1 MIHQDGTFKDAQDNN
16 IYYQCWLP
24 EGDPKA
30 VMLVVHGLAEHSGRY
45 MNIVNHFVPSGWA
58 VYGIDHFGHG
68 KSDGTRVFVERFQK
82 FPDTVKLFF
91 DMVREWQPEKQ
102 VFLTGH
108 SMGGLIGAS
117 YLLEHQNELAGAVI
131 SAPSV
136 KIPDDISAVTISMG
150 KILSKIIPK
159 AGIIK
164 LDAAYISKDPEVVKA
179 YNDDPLVYNGKIT
192 ARLAAELLA
201 AMKNLADQAQ
211 KITLPLLLVQGS
223 ADKMV
228 DPDGARFLFDLVTSE
243 DKEIKIYDGFYHE
256 VFNEPEKE
264 RVLKD
269 VEMWLERHL
278 GD

>member
-24 EGDPKA
+24 EGEIKA
-30 VMLVVHGLAEHSGRY
+30 VLLLVHGLAEHSGRY